1 MIQIRKNYD
10 RDLAE
15 FAPGELYTDQ
25 YKVKV
30 NDLVSRSTT
39 LIQGQ
44 GPRSITRIIG
54 CIIDNL
60 LSAVP
65 VLFYDLDR
73 IPLLL

>member
-1 MIQIRKNYD
+1 MMELVIIKMDLKKNYVPCI
-10 RDLAE
+10 AE

-54 CIIDNL
+54 
-60 LSAVP
+60 
-65 VLFYDLDR
+65 
-73 IPLLL
+73 